1 MAEARHDAVADHART
16 NGRVSLSDRASSDR
30 VNQLLKSLEGKLDS
44 AAILLGDAISEGYAA
59 DATAKGAMPLAVL
72 RPRNT
77 QDVSVI
83 LAAANAVGQP
93 IVVQGGRTGLS
104 GASRPEA
111 GEVSLSLER
120 LNGVDAID
128 KAAQTIIAGAGTPMQ
143 IIQQAADHE
152 NLYFGVDI
160 GARGTATVGGNIG
173 TNAGGIRV
181 LRYGMYRAQVM
192 GVEAVLADGTIISS
206 LKGLPKDNSG
216 YNLSPLFIG
225 TEGTIGVVTRACL
238 KLHPKPKIER
248 NAFVAL
254 PSLAAVQELLARL
267 RVELS
272 GLLSAFE
279 LLFPNIYEK
288 TVNYM
293 GIRPPVETGAGMY
306 AMIEIQG
313 QSPDQDNE
321 RFEAALAQA
330 IEDGLATDV
339 VLSNSMR
346 ESQALWAIRDG
357 INDFLFSNGVLIGFD
372 ISVPLGRMQE
382 FLDTVKVPIDAIDPE
397 NQTYIFGHMG
407 DGNLHYC
414 MFTDHYEAIAE
425 VIFSGIQ
432 KVGGGV
438 SAEHGIGTDKKHYLK
453 YARSEA
459 EIATM
464 RRMKTAFDPNYILN
478 RGRVFEAPAS
488 FGGALEQH

>member
-1 MAEARHDAVADHART
+1 M
-16 NGRVSLSDRASSDR
+16 SDR
-30 VNQLLKSLEGKLDS
+30 VNRLLSRLEDRLDA
-44 AAILLGDAISEGYAA
+44 AAILTGDAISEGYAA
-59 DATAKGAMPLAVL
+59 DATARGVRPLAVL

-77 QDVSVI
+77 EDVAAV
-83 LAAANAVGQP
+83 LAAANELCQP

-104 GASRPEA
+104 GASRPLA

-120 LNGVDAID
+120 MSGIEPINIADQAMV
-128 KAAQTIIAGAGTPMQ
+128 AGAGTPLQ
-143 IIQQAADHE
+143 LVQQAAEDAG
-152 NLYFGVDI
+152 LFFGVDI

-192 GVEAVLADGTIISS
+192 GLEAVLADGTVLSS

-216 YNLSPLFIG
+216 YDLNPLFIG
-225 TEGTIGVVTRACL
+225 TEGTIGVITRACL

-254 PSLAAVQELLARL
+254 PSLKAAQELLAKL

-279 LLFPNIYEK
+279 AIFPNVYEG
-288 TVNYM
+288 TIAYM

-306 AMIEIQG
+306 AMVEIQG
-313 QSPDQDNE
+313 QSPEQDNE
-321 RFEAALAQA
+321 RFEAALAA
-330 IEDGLATDV
+330 VLEEGLATDV
-339 VLSNSMR
+339 VLSNSLR
-346 ESQALWAIRDG
+346 EFNGLWAIRDG
-357 INDFLFSNGVLIGFD
+357 INGYLFGLGEMAGYD
-372 ISVPLGRMQE
+372 ISVPLSRMQE
-382 FLDTVKVPIDAIDPE
+382 FLDTAADAISKIDP
-397 NQTYIFGHMG
+397 NAVSFIFGHLG

-414 MFTDHYEAIAE
+414 VLTRHEKKIAE
-425 VIFSGIQ
+425 AVFSAIQ
-432 KVGGGV
+432 AVGGGV
-438 SAEHGIGTDKKHYLK
+438 SAEHGIGTDKVQYLR

-464 RRMKTAFDPNYILN
+464 RRLKAAFDPNYILN
-478 RGRVFEAPAS
+478 RGRVFKAPVS
-488 FGGALEQH
+488 VGEMERS

>member
-1 MAEARHDAVADHART
+1 M
-16 NGRVSLSDRASSDR
+16 SDR
-30 VNQLLKSLEGKLDS
+30 VNRLVASLQDKLDP
-44 AAILLGDAISEGYAA
+44 AAILVGEAVSEGYAS
-59 DATAKGAMPLAVL
+59 DATARGDMPLAVF
-72 RPRNT
+72 RPRDT
-77 QDVSVI
+77 GEVSLI
-83 LAAANAVGQP
+83 LAAANEIGQP

-104 GASRPEA
+104 GAARPMA

-120 LNGVDAID
+120 MSGIETID
-128 KAAQTIIAGAGTPMQ
+128 KTAQTLIAAAGTPLQ
-143 IIQQAADHE
+143 VVQQAAEDAD
-152 NLYFGVDI
+152 LYFGVDI

-192 GVEAVLADGTIISS
+192 GIEAVLADGTIVSS

-238 KLHPKPKIER
+238 KLHPKPVSER

-254 PSLAAVQELLARL
+254 PSFAAAQQLLARL

-279 LLFPNIYEK
+279 AIFPNIYEK
-288 TVNYM
+288 TVTHM

-313 QSPDQDNE
+313 QSPDQDYE
-321 RFEAALAQA
+321 RFEAALASA
-330 IEDGLATDV
+330 LEEGLASDV
-339 VLSNSMR
+339 VLTNSSR
-346 ESQALWAIRDG
+346 ESKSLWAIRDG
-357 INDFLFSNGVLIGFD
+357 INEFLFSNGVMTAFD
-372 ISVPLGRMQE
+372 ISVPLARMQE
-382 FLDTVKVPIDAIDPE
+382 FLDMVRPDIDAIDPD
-397 NQTYIFGHMG
+397 NQTYIFGHLG

-414 MFTDHYEAIAE
+414 MFTRQPKKIAE
-425 VIFSGIQ
+425 VIFSGIAS
-432 KVGGGV
+432 VGGGV
-438 SAEHGIGTDKKHYLK
+438 SAEHGIGTDKRGYLQ

-464 RRMKTAFDPNYILN
+464 QRMKAAFDPNHILN
-478 RGRVFEAPAS
+478 RGRVIEAPAS
-488 FGGALEQH
+488 LSG

>member
-1 MAEARHDAVADHART
+1 MEK
-16 NGRVSLSDRASSDR
+16 SLSDRVSQFIAR
-30 VNQLLKSLEGKLDS
+30 LEGKLD
-44 AAILLGDAISEGYAA
+44 AAGILVGSAISEGYAA
-59 DATAKGAMPLAVL
+59 DATARGALPLAVL

-77 QDVSVI
+77 EDVSII
-83 LAAANAVGQP
+83 LAAASEIGQP

-104 GASRPEA
+104 GASRPLA

-120 LNGVDAID
+120 LSGVESIDA
-128 KAAQTIIAGAGTPMQ
+128 AAQTLIAGAGTPLQ
-143 IIQQAADHE
+143 LVQQAAEDAD
-152 NLYFGVDI
+152 LYFGVDI

-192 GVEAVLADGTIISS
+192 GVEAVLADGTILSS
-206 LKGLPKDNSG
+206 LKGLLKDNSG

-254 PSLAAVQELLARL
+254 PSLAAAQQLLARL

-279 LLFPNIYEK
+279 AIFPNIYEK
-288 TVNYM
+288 TVGYM

-313 QSPDQDNE
+313 QSPEQDNE

-330 IEDGLATDV
+330 LEDGLATDV

-346 ESQALWAIRDG
+346 ESAALWAIRDG
-357 INDFLFSNGVLIGFD
+357 INDFLFSNGVMVGFD

-382 FLDTVKVPIDAIDPE
+382 FLDTVKPAIQEIDPD
-397 NQTYIFGHMG
+397 NQTYVFGHLG

-414 MFTDHYEAIAE
+414 MFTNAYEKVAE
-425 VIFSGIQ
+425 VIFSGIAR
-432 KVGGGV
+432 VGGGV
-438 SAEHGIGTDKKHYLK
+438 SAEHGIGTDKRRYLK
-453 YARSEA
+453 YARSAA

-464 RRMKTAFDPNYILN
+464 QRMKIAFDPNYILN

-488 FGGALEQH
+488 IVDQPC